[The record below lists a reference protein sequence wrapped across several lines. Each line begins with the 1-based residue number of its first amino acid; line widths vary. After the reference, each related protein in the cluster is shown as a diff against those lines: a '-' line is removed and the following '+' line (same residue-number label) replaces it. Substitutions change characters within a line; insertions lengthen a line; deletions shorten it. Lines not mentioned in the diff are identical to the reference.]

1 MTVQDST
8 TTDTAAFV
16 AEWEK
21 WHHDKDTAL
30 AHEHGFLAV
39 TGLYWPASEPQRFP
53 GAPGVWSAGDD
64 GVTVELDE
72 GEELV
77 VDGATV
83 RGRHHFGVLA
93 ERASVNAVWGDAVIE
108 VGGVARVDRER
119 LEVLTDVPVAHA
131 PEGSARKGVMT
142 AAARPARRGGQDVVR
157 PRHPD
162 HPLRTAFTGTPAYA
176 PDPRWRLTGT
186 YVTFPEPR
194 PTTVGAAVEGLEHVY
209 DAPGK
214 VRFAIERQELELTA
228 FEGGAPGALLVLFTD
243 ATSGVTT
250 YAANRAL
257 KIDAPGPDGQVVLDF
272 NRATNLP
279 CAYTDFATCPLPP
292 AENRLPIAIEAGETI
307 PYERRSAAA

>member
-8 TTDTAAFV
+8 GTDTAAGTAAFV

-21 WHHDKDTAL
+21 WHHDKDTAF

-39 TGLYWPASEPQRFP
+39 TGLHWPTSEPQRFP

-64 GVTVELDE
+64 GVTVELDD

-108 VGGVARVDRER
+108 V
-119 LEVLTDVPVAHA
+119 
-131 PEGSARKGVMT
+131 
-142 AAARPARRGGQDVVR
+142 ARRGGQDVVR

-186 YVTFPEPR
+186 YVPFPEPR

-214 VRFAIERQELELTA
+214 VRFATDGQELELTA

-292 AENRLPIAIEAGETI
+292 AENRLPVAIEAGETI